1 MMIHANRA
9 GSQHLLENVK
19 EGEWPKISRDFSRS
33 NLSGNA
39 HVGFEHVP
47 AVQSLLKIDE
57 SHHEI
62 EIY

>member
-9 GSQHLLENVK
+9 GSQHLLEIVK

-39 HVGFEHVP
+39 HVGFKHVP
-47 AVQSLLKIDE
+47 AVQTILKIDE